1 MILFAS
7 ESHIFISYM
16 RKFNMYWIYHSYC
29 SQTHYYAVCI
39 ICIIYESSNLEPS
52 YKRQKFFFQ
61 IHRTTSASLRFWE
74 GSLPISNVIE
84 LKIYGLPLYVLE
96 FGLREYCSFFD
107 GMSRPTNI
115 FFHFSKKI
123 YLFKLSYKLFGHCHS
138 NLLQDLSWVLLT
150 WLSVEKLTF

>member
-1 MILFAS
+1 MKAPTLNP
-7 ESHIFISYM
+7 HI
-16 RKFNMYWIYHSYC
+16 RDRN
-29 SQTHYYAVCI
+29 
-39 ICIIYESSNLEPS
+39 
-52 YKRQKFFFQ
+52 FFFQ

-115 FFHFSKKI
+115 FSISVRRSIKEKDKKKI
-123 YLFKLSYKLFGHCHS
+123 QSDKVNGHK
-138 NLLQDLSWVLLT
+138 VP
-150 WLSVEKLTF
+150 